1 MRNVTNAHVNNYLSV
16 WVEMFYMFSVDWVQY
31 TTSGEILIDWNTGIT
46 KKDKK
51 IISSIFDAAFVLSY

>member
-1 MRNVTNAHVNNYLSV
+1 
-16 WVEMFYMFSVDWVQY
+16 MFSVDWVQY